1 MKLVVLITAILVV
14 LGSCIHKGKES
25 KYVKFHGYQLVTDGN
40 NGDSVFFEL
49 RYENKSDYPL
59 KEVYC
64 RMAIKDTS
72 DKIFKHILF
81 SDSDNLPDVPAHTW
95 FNVYFYS
102 DGFQF
107 TDAVGKVK
115 CYLSWTNSK
124 GKTSFRRS
132 VEY

>member
-1 MKLVVLITAILVV
+1 MKQLLLFFLTAILIT
-14 LGSCIHKGKES
+14 SCIRKGKES

-59 KEVYC
+59 KEPYC
-64 RMAIKDTS
+64 RMVIKDTS
-72 DKIFKHILF
+72 DKIFKPILF
-81 SDSDNLPDVPAHTW
+81 SDSDNLPEVPAHTW

-107 TDAVGKVK
+107 TNDVGKVK

-124 GKTSFRRS
+124 GKRSFRRS
-132 VEY
+132 VDY

>member
-1 MKLVVLITAILVV
+1 MKAIVFTAAILLV

-49 RYENKSDYPL
+49 RYENKSDVPL
-59 KEVYC
+59 KDPYC

-81 SDSDNLPDVPAHTW
+81 SDSKNFEDVPAHTW

-107 TDAVGKVK
+107 SDEVGKVK

-124 GKTSFRRS
+124 GKRSIRRS